1 MSEFTLRELD
11 TAHKKAFQN
20 EPLVQIAKD
29 CACFCC
35 LVHFPPSAIDGW
47 VDDKLHR
54 TAMCPKC
61 GIDAVLTEETLD
73 KVPDDLLKALQEEY
87 FGSMNAET
95 THIEFASFSDAF
107 EHYEK
112 NRSIRLFEADLIH
125 ADRAEKA
132 KK

>member
-35 LVHFPPSAIDGW
+35 LEHFPASAIDGW

-61 GIDAVLTEETLD
+61 GIDSVLTEETLD
-73 KVPDDLLKALQEEY
+73 RVPDNLLKALQAEY
-87 FGSMNAET
+87 FGSMSDEAVR
-95 THIEFASFSDAF
+95 IEFDSFSDAF
-107 EHYEK
+107 EHLEK
-112 NRSIRLFEADLIH
+112 DKAIRLFEADLIH